1 MKFEDDSGGMLT
13 FHIETTPDS
22 QEGGEGVPIK
32 LGDGNFGCVFAAK
45 GGHRLLA
52 VKVIYEHQAGGDAQ
66 SASDELDYKKMR
78 VQEELRITGTIFN
91 GLNESSDEKIRKLAM
106 TYHQHLALPLAY
118 STNLDEDEEFKKY
131 ASMYERHDLK
141 FSKYAYV
148 MDRFDCSLKDLMEH
162 GGRISSCGQETKQTA
177 YARLKSSPLPERE
190 RSALAVLSQV
200 ASGLH
205 VLHAVG
211 LRHQDIKPAN
221 IYYRDNQGKVQFVL
235 GDLGFLRPLNPAVA
249 GSALISPDALVI
261 GTKHYRS
268 VEQIDHSDL
277 SEVSVEPGPD
287 GRTATLVSRDP
298 KFQHTNIRQGDQGVF
313 SRSSSR
319 ILFDI
324 QEFEK
329 IRDRR
334 GGETSQQVPMEIKE
348 VRMKIKTAD
357 QPQSGGGERK
367 AQGLLSLNDGPTQVS
382 FIKQPTEKTDLFGL
396 GAVLFDVITAGD
408 SAERFY
414 ELLRKFDVEGDEIGQ
429 KILNHYPTW
438 RSGQI
443 VPPEL
448 SAIFHRVN
456 GDGKSYPYLHPGVL
470 DFLLK
475 CMMSEAS
482 DSFFMTCFG
491 TSGRRGDPP
500 GWPEVTGSIESLVRG
515 LDAQDYG
522 DVDRNVLTAAGESK
536 PPSGESS
543 SLPRGWQP
551 IKELLF
557 ELQGNAPIDR
567 WRRTASFLNAMMELS
582 RRLHAKIRSDN
593 DTAFVSMAPEHLILS
608 RDDHIIKESDVVG
621 SYTDSEYLNQLMA
634 LHPLFSS
641 IMSEPNPFLPIWWPS
656 RMRRVSIRL
665 WSDVENAASTDEGE
679 GGTGGVIR
687 VATKS
692 AGPTTPGQDPKEGD
706 FLVISNEK
714 STYSLYDV
722 EKVGEGHLEIR
733 RNCKVGRENNPVGFR
748 PDERRS
754 GYLVKAFDD
763 CTYCGGML
771 AVYLFHALFAAADGR
786 RNGVEHFGREVIS
799 RSHYFPMGNLPKP
812 SKGFGGRGSGWL
824 SRRRDPAT
832 EHRELLRYSIRLYV
846 WLMLGGFAHGESP
859 EDQMGLIRE
868 EVSQWKDQVADSLE
882 TPRSN
887 MDDLIFQWTTDAEP
901 NDDSDA
907 RYLQMDEAMW
917 ERVAI
922 EYIGARKRK

>member
-1 MKFEDDSGGMLT
+1 MKFSDDSGNTLT
-13 FHIETTPDS
+13 FQIETTPGS

-45 GGHRLLA
+45 GGNRFLA

-66 SASDELDYKKMR
+66 SAGDEIDYKQMR

-91 GLNESSDEKIRKLAM
+91 GLNDSPDENIRNLAI
-106 TYHQHLALPLAY
+106 TYLQHLALPLAY
-118 STNLDEDEEFKKY
+118 STSLDEDEEFKEY

-162 GGRISSCGQETKQTA
+162 GGRVSSHGQETKQTA

-190 RSALAVLSQV
+190 RSALTVLSQV
-200 ASGLH
+200 ASGLR

-221 IYYRDNQGKVQFVL
+221 IYYRNNQGKVQFVL
-235 GDLGFLRPLNPAVA
+235 GDLGFLTPLNPAVA

-298 KFQHTNIRQGDQGVF
+298 KFLHTNIRQGDQGVF

-319 ILFDI
+319 TLFDI
-324 QEFEK
+324 EEFEK
-329 IRDRR
+329 IGDGRD
-334 GGETSQQVPMEIKE
+334 GETLPE
-348 VRMKIKTAD
+348 VRMKIRIAD
-357 QPQSGGGERK
+357 QPQSGDGERK
-367 AQGLLSLNDGPTQVS
+367 AQGLLSLNDGPTQVT

-438 RSGQI
+438 RSGQA
-443 VPPEL
+443 VTPDL
-448 SAIFHRVN
+448 SAIFQRVN
-456 GDGKSYPYLHPGVL
+456 GDGRSYLHPGVL

-491 TSGRRGDPP
+491 KSERRDDPP
-500 GWPEVTGSIESLVRG
+500 GWPEVTGSIESLITR

-522 DVDRNVLTAAGESK
+522 GVDRNVLTAAEERE

-543 SLPRGWQP
+543 LLPRGWQP
-551 IKELLF
+551 IIDLLP
-557 ELQGNAPIDR
+557 ELQDSAPIDR
-567 WRRTASFLNAMMELS
+567 WLRTASFLNAMMDLS
-582 RRLHAKIRSDN
+582 WRLHSKIRSSN
-593 DTAFVSMAPEHLILS
+593 DTAFVSMAPEHLILN
-608 RDDHIIKESDVVG
+608 RDDHIVKESDVVG
-621 SYTDSEYLNQLMA
+621 SYTDSEYLNQLMV

-641 IMSEPNPFLPIWWPS
+641 IMSEPNSFLPIWWPS

-665 WSDVENAASTDEGE
+665 WPDVENAASTDEGG

-692 AGPTTPGQDPKEGD
+692 VGSTTPGQKPKKGD

-714 STYSLYDV
+714 STHSLYDV

-733 RNCKVGRENNPVGFR
+733 RNCKVERENSPVGFR
-748 PDERRS
+748 PDEGRS

-763 CTYCGGML
+763 CSYCGGML
-771 AVYLFHALFAAADGR
+771 AVYLFYALFAAGGH

-812 SKGFGGRGSGWL
+812 SSGCRRGWPR
-824 SRRRDPAT
+824 RRRDQAT
-832 EHRELLRYSIRLYV
+832 EHRELLDYSIRLYV
-846 WLMLGGFAHGESP
+846 WLMLGGFADR
-859 EDQMGLIRE
+859 EDPKARMDLIKK
-868 EVSQWKDQVADSLE
+868 EVSQWKDQVADSLG
-882 TPRSN
+882 TPRSE

-901 NDDSDA
+901 VGNVDA
-907 RYLQMDEAMW
+907 GYLQIDEATW
-917 ERVAI
+917 ERVAKD
-922 EYIGARKRK
+922 YIGAGERK